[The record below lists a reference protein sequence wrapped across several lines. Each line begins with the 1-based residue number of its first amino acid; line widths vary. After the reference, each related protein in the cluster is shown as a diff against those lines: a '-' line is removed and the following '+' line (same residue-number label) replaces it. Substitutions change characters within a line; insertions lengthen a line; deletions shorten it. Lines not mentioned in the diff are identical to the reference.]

1 MMDINFHEGSVLLI
15 DKPLLWTSFDVV
27 NKIRSLIKY
36 NLNINKIKIG
46 HAGTLDPLATGLLVI
61 CTGKYTQKI
70 LELQS
75 FNKEYTG
82 TFFLGATTPSYDLET
97 RVQETSEVLNVT
109 DSDIKSAAEFFIGEQ
124 QQIPPVFS
132 AKKIHGERAYEFARK
147 GEDVDLKPV
156 NIKIP
161 EFEITKIRLPKVD
174 FRVICSKG
182 TYIRALARDFG
193 NKLNCGA
200 YLSSLRRTQI
210 GHFHVDNSIN
220 LKQFEDLL
228 MQQKS

>member
-1 MMDINFHEGSVLLI
+1 MDLNFQEGNLLLI

-46 HAGTLDPLATGLLVI
+46 HTGTLDPLATGLLII
-61 CTGKYTQKI
+61 CTGKYTQRI
-70 LELQS
+70 IEFQS
-75 FNKEYTG
+75 FDKEYVG
-82 TFFLGATTPSYDLET
+82 TFFLGATTLSYDLET
-97 RVQETSEVLNVT
+97 RVRETSEALNVS
-109 DSDIKSAAEFFIGEQ
+109 DIDIKSAAEFFRGEQ
-124 QQIPPVFS
+124 QQIPPIFS
-132 AKKIHGERAYEFARK
+132 AKKINGERAYEFARK

-156 NIKIP
+156 SIKIH
-161 EFEITKIRLPKVD
+161 EFDITHIRLPKVD

-200 YLSSLRRTQI
+200 YLSTLRRTQI
-210 GHFHVDNSIN
+210 GHFHIDNAMN

-228 MQQKS
+228 MQQKT